1 MGRIVCHE
9 LSPFSLEEV
18 TTDARANG
26 TEHMILWHRGG
37 FSGSYLARN
46 NPDSLAWQ
54 EAFIDTHLQRDFPAL
69 GVRVPATAMRRFWE
83 MLAHVHG
90 QLWNAAKLAAS
101 LAVTAPT
108 MKHDLDT
115 LEDTFMVRQLRPLAS
130 NLTKRLVKSPTV
142 YLRDSAILHALLR
155 SGSIDDL
162 LGHPIAGASWEGWG
176 IEQALV
182 ASGPQTTASFFRTA
196 AAQKSVWCWIVRAAN
211 ASPSKSNSQPRHS
224 LHEASGLAC
233 RT

>member
-1 MGRIVCHE
+1 
-9 LSPFSLEEV
+9 
-18 TTDARANG
+18 
-26 TEHMILWHRGG
+26 
-37 FSGSYLARN
+37 
-46 NPDSLAWQ
+46 
-54 EAFIDTHLQRDFPAL
+54 
-69 GVRVPATAMRRFWE
+69 
-83 MLAHVHG
+83 
-90 QLWNAAKLAAS
+90 
-101 LAVTAPT
+101 
-108 MKHDLDT
+108 
-115 LEDTFMVRQLRPLAS
+115 MVRQLPPLAS

-211 ASPSKSNSQPRHS
+211 ASPSKSNSQPRRS
-224 LHEASGLAC
+224 LREASGLAC